1 MSPTSGPSGIAPGR
15 PAPTKNVI
23 PTAQVANVPPY
34 LLEFKNVALKV
45 PVQFAEN
52 ATSKQVP
59 ATAYLM
65 AEGAPILGIFTVMAL
80 GQKRCEWLVSA
91 FAGSTHIERNGL
103 VQLSITFK
111 TPAGATK
118 VYFLG
123 FQHREKMQQFVR
135 TMESLKKGLFFLA
148 SASLG
153 PMGASTATPPA
164 PPLTAPSA
172 AASLSAPGPATST
185 APLSSAVAVG
195 APVKTTSKPA
205 SYSQSEGTL
214 PPEDSGHISAK
225 QQSIVIR
232 LPTPTLAV
240 HDSDHPETP
249 KPQITVNDTLV
260 NLDSE
265 DEDVNSVTKPS
276 ETESL
281 ADLEPYYESQRKV
294 NDNTEKVSKVFS
306 SLRSRDGEKF
316 FGGVRA
322 AFIVWQ
328 MKSHPDVSP
337 EDIEKEVDEYMKE
350 HMRVLIQNTR
360 QMHQRYTMEELFS
373 LREYA
378 VKPPAYLTELRF
390 LPPVF
395 PLREAQREPV
405 PGPRARE
412 YREVQATADTSEIEN
427 LTPVDLSKS
436 VTSMAWVMET
446 ENQPVAITP
455 SKAIQAQ
462 STSEADVQ
470 TGTTIT
476 SIPVPDPAHP
486 FKESGNPGN
495 TGVAIEAEVLGRSA
509 HYDELRLLE
518 APVDGTADMLSPHAS
533 ENVSTSPR
541 LMVDTSYR
549 TIHALTKEMA
559 PSVEPV
565 TARVVK
571 DLRDGISRL
580 SISDQR
586 QRPEIS
592 VPALSQATIQQPSE
606 SMMQHSASVQRQS
619 VSVQQQSASIQQQLT
634 VPPQQPPVG
643 LQGSSHNGQRL
654 TVIPGTGNGLQN
666 ASAPSSSR
674 SPSSQKK
681 VTPFKGLAASRHA
694 A

>member
-1 MSPTSGPSGIAPGR
+1 MSPTSGPNGIAPGR

-23 PTAQVANVPPY
+23 PTAQMANVLPY

-45 PVQFAEN
+45 SVQFAEN
-52 ATSKQVP
+52 ATSKEVP

-65 AEGAPILGIFTVMAL
+65 AEGAPILGIFIVIAL
-80 GQKRCEWLVSA
+80 GRKRCEWLVSA

-103 VQLSITFK
+103 VQLSITFT

-123 FQHREKMQQFVR
+123 FQHKEKMEQFVR
-135 TMESLKKGLFFLA
+135 TMESLKKGLFFFA
-148 SASLG
+148 SASLN
-153 PMGASTATPPA
+153 PMCASTATPPA
-164 PPLTAPSA
+164 PPLAAPSP
-172 AASLSAPGPATST
+172 AASLSAPGPAAAST
-185 APLSSAVAVG
+185 AGLSSAMAVG
-195 APVKTTSKPA
+195 ASVKTTSKPA
-205 SYSQSEGTL
+205 SYSQSEVTL
-214 PPEDSGHISAK
+214 LPEDSGHISAK

-232 LPTPTLAV
+232 LPTPTLV
-240 HDSDHPETP
+240 VDSGHPETL

-294 NDNTEKVSKVFS
+294 KDNTEKVSKVFS
-306 SLRSRDGEKF
+306 SLRSRDSEKF

-350 HMRVLIQNTR
+350 HMRALIQNTR
-360 QMHQRYTMEELFS
+360 QRHQRYTMGELFS

-378 VKPPAYLTELRF
+378 IKPPAYLTELRF

-395 PLREAQREPV
+395 PLREAQREPL

-412 YREVQATADTSEIEN
+412 YREVQATADTSETEN

-455 SKAIQAQ
+455 SNATQAQ

-470 TGTTIT
+470 SGTTVT

-486 FKESGNPGN
+486 LKKSGNSGN
-495 TGVAIEAEVLGRSA
+495 TGAAIEAEVLGPST

-518 APVDGTADMLSPHAS
+518 APVDGTADMLSLHAS
-533 ENVSTSPR
+533 ENVSTSQGP
-541 LMVDTSYR
+541 MVDTSYR
-549 TIHALTKEMA
+549 TIHALNKEMA
-559 PSVEPV
+559 HSVEPV

-571 DLRDGISRL
+571 DLRDSISRL

-592 VPALSQATIQQPSE
+592 VSALSQASIQQPSE
-606 SMMQHSASVQRQS
+606 FMVQHSASVQRQS

-634 VPPQQPPVG
+634 VPPQQPPIG
-643 LQGSSHNGQRL
+643 LQGSSHSGQRL
-654 TVIPGTGNGLQN
+654 TVIPGAGNGLQN

-674 SPSSQKK
+674 SASGQKK
-681 VTPFKGLAASRHA
+681 ATPFKGLAASRHA